1 MPEKVFFHA
10 YIQSLIDCWSTLRD
24 SASAHIRRP
33 FSSLHN
39 RAIKI
44 IILLKITTLAISDY
58 NLLSI
63 LPLKERLGYNKGVLT
78 HKVIGYNKGV
88 LTHKVLSGKD
98 PPSLMANCSTN
109 QSRHSAK
116 LNIPV
121 PRTDL
126 SKSSLVYSESF
137 LWNSLPDSLR
147 LPSSTEMIKSRCM
160 SYIML

>member
-78 HKVIGYNKGV
+78 HKGM
-88 LTHKVLSGKD
+88 SG
-98 PPSLMANCSTN
+98 
-109 QSRHSAK
+109 
-116 LNIPV
+116 NIPLKIVRQNV
-121 PRTDL
+121 PKTNHDITRLKLYD
-126 SKSSLVYSESF
+126 KMF
-137 LWNSLPDSLR
+137 LKPITTFWKAQYTNL
-147 LPSSTEMIKSRCM
+147 
-160 SYIML
+160 

>member
-33 FSSLHN
+33 LSNLHN
-39 RAIKI
+39 RAIKV

-58 NLLSI
+58 NLLAI
-63 LPLKERLGYNKGVLT
+63 LPLKERLSYNKGVLT
-78 HKVIGYNKGV
+78 HKVM
-88 LTHKVLSGKD
+88 SGKD
-98 PPSLMANCSTN
+98 PPSPIANFSTN
-109 QSRHSAK
+109 QLRHSGK
-116 LNIPV
+116 LNIPF

-126 SKSSLVYSESF
+126 SKSSLVYSGSF
-137 LWNSLPDSLR
+137 LWNSLPHSLK